1 MSFSSAQWTI
11 PELCVWIVTKDR
23 HAVNALPP
31 RVKESLKYA
40 EMVHPGAY
48 AARDQVVEAAQLD
61 AIKITCA
68 GERNVH
74 GSVSPRRTLTSEF
87 WHNAEILDRGHY
99 EAPGSYW
106 CVAKRVDQALGANE
120 FHDLLVDSAQAREW
134 WSADAAPKATANAL
148 DVKRDAGDGS
158 TAPKRSGRQTTKAT
172 QAEHDEWMKARVKKL
187 LAAGGQSNSLEDE
200 EAVRAEAPDGLGSR
214 SDRIM
219 VRVARKAHAPARWQ
233 KTDVRRQR

>member
-23 HAVNALPP
+23 DAVNALPP

-74 GSVSPRRTLTSEF
+74 GSFSPRRTLTSEF
-87 WHNAEILDRGHY
+87 WKNAEILDRGHY

-106 CVAKRVDQALGANE
+106 CVAKRVDQALGSKE

-134 WSADAAPKATANAL
+134 WSANATPKATASAP
-148 DVKRDAGDGS
+148 DAKRDAGDGS
-158 TAPKRSGRQTTKAT
+158 TAPKRSSRQTTKAT

-187 LAAGGQSNSLEDE
+187 LAAGLQSNTHDDE
-200 EAVRAEAPDGLGSR
+200 KAAKAEPPEGLGTR
-214 SDRIM
+214 S
-219 VRVARKAHAPARWQ
+219 VRKRVREARRAHAPSNWQ
-233 KTDVRRQR
+233 KTDVRRQK